1 MSCKN
6 LLFFLTMQSYDDFH
20 NDATFL
26 KYFTQN
32 KHILLICINCC
43 VRKHQYFSTCLHF
56 TTIIAYGSYIL

>member
-1 MSCKN
+1 MSDKN

-32 KHILLICINCC
+32 KHILLI
-43 VRKHQYFSTCLHF
+43 
-56 TTIIAYGSYIL
+56 